1 MRKDNFVKE
10 LFKALE
16 EQRGQSVNQKGKEG
30 FLKSARTPEEF
41 KQRIKEG
48 QAFQLEETAGIH
60 IVSIDMKIPP
70 IVQVKGNFDDLS
82 KMLSFALSEI
92 IEQAIDRTGDR
103 KGIEEHFRNIVEAAI
118 FASKIK

>member
-1 MRKDNFVKE
+1 M
-10 LFKALE
+10 
-16 EQRGQSVNQKGKEG
+16 NQKGKEG

-70 IVQVKGNFDDLS
+70 IVQVKGNLDDLS

-103 KGIEEHFRNIVEAAI
+103 KGIEEHFRRIVEAAI